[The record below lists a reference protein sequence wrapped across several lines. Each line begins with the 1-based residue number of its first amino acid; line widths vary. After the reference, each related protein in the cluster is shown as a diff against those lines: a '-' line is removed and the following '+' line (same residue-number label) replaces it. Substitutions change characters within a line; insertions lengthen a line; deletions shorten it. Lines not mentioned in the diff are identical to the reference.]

1 MACDE
6 GLERYGASDIRWMK
20 LNENFIV
27 KMLAIRSDAMRF
39 IHSTRNDDWS
49 LYTAAS
55 ECRSRQHQRVIRTYL
70 Q

>member
-39 IHSTRNDDWS
+39 IHSTRNDD
-49 LYTAAS
+49 
-55 ECRSRQHQRVIRTYL
+55 
-70 Q
+70 